1 MFYQASGCEE
11 RVGEGFE
18 SRVTR
23 WNPQKDVRVQGHAR
37 SDELGMRLGLHGRA
51 DAQAGARAEAWG
63 TGERTGS
70 RGAQA
75 NEEEYE
81 PSILMKKKPNA
92 LMSIDEGLSVV
103 LKDLDIFLC
112 KCAREAWGGRFGKGG
127 VALGQFMGPTAEEE
141 KPGESLGLD

>member
-75 NEEEYE
+75 
-81 PSILMKKKPNA
+81 SA
-92 LMSIDEGLSVV
+92 QQCARGAS
-103 LKDLDIFLC
+103 
-112 KCAREAWGGRFGKGG
+112 KCASTRANECAVTG
-127 VALGQFMGPTAEEE
+127 VTIHPRSRSSPKIT
-141 KPGESLGLD
+141 